1 VINVAGIEACV
12 FDAYG
17 TLFDVHAPVARL
29 AERVGPSA
37 TELSKLWRQKQLE
50 YTWLRGL
57 MREHADF
64 FQVTCDAL
72 DYAMGVLGL
81 RDGSL
86 RQELLNL
93 YARIQAYPDALFC
106 IEALAKNPVKLAILS
121 NGTPAMLTEAATSAG
136 ITAHLHEI
144 ISVEEVG
151 VFKPDPRV
159 YARVLHRLRI
169 ARRSAILFV
178 SANPWDAQAGA
189 HFGFQTVRIDRF
201 SLPDENLPG
210 RPALMLR
217 SLAELPGLLSPV

>member
-1 VINVAGIEACV
+1 MTVAGIEACV

-29 AERVGPSA
+29 AERVGASA

-50 YTWLRGL
+50 YTWLRSL

-64 FQVTCDAL
+64 FQVTCEAL

-93 YARIQAYPDALFC
+93 YARIQAYPDALVC

-121 NGTPAMLTEAATSAG
+121 NGTPAMLAEAATSAG
-136 ITAHLHEI
+136 IAAHLHEI

-169 ARRSAILFV
+169 ARRSAVLFV

-217 SLAELPGLLSPV
+217 SLAELPGLLSPL

>member
-1 VINVAGIEACV
+1 VMTIAGIEACV

-29 AERVGPSA
+29 AERVGPSSA
-37 TELSKLWRQKQLE
+37 ELSKLWRQKQLE
-50 YTWLRGL
+50 YTWLRSL

-64 FQVTCDAL
+64 LQVTRDAL

-81 RDGSL
+81 HDSSL

-93 YARIQAYPDALFC
+93 YSRLQAYPDALFC
-106 IEALAKNPVKLAILS
+106 IEALVKKPVKLAILS

-136 ITAHLHEI
+136 IAAHLDEI

-159 YARVLHRLRI
+159 YARVLHRLEI
-169 ARRSAILFV
+169 TKRSAILFV

-189 HFGFQTVRIDRF
+189 HFGFQSVRIDRS
-201 SLPDENLPG
+201 SLPNENLPG
-210 RPALMLR
+210 DPAFLLR
-217 SLAELPGLLSPV
+217 SLAEIPGLLA

>member
-1 VINVAGIEACV
+1 MMNVAGIEACV

-29 AERVGPSA
+29 AERVGPFA

-50 YTWLRGL
+50 YTWLRAL

-72 DYAMGVLGL
+72 DYAMGVFSL

-93 YARIQAYPDALFC
+93 YARVQAYPDALFC
-106 IEALAKNPVKLAILS
+106 IEALAKNPMKLAILS
-121 NGTPAMLTEAATSAG
+121 NGTPAMLAEAATCAG
-136 ITAHLHEI
+136 IAAHLDEI

-159 YARVLHRLRI
+159 YARVLHRLQI

-201 SLPDENLPG
+201 SLPNENLPG
-210 RPALMLR
+210 DPAFLLR
-217 SLAELPGLLSPV
+217 SLADLPGLLAS